1 MMSLKSVCRLPPW
14 THWCVNKE
22 KIVDFY
28 SQCELTVSESW
39 KGNDFWNFTVQK
51 KKDALLM
58 SGAEPEFVFVRCCKN
73 LEDETQTVD
82 VLKIHP
88 NLVLCPDQVVPVWVE
103 GSNPSWLH
111 FFLLADR
118 VNGNQQ
124 SSSSC
129 LVYFLYVSPLFHVC
143 SLIGWTL
150 TNSQDL
156 KKKIITE
163 WNENIWKKKSGRSF
177 KRGSVGLMS
186 GRSLEVWGLCHQWA
200 CPLLQLWH
208 HFSIP

>member
-22 KIVDFY
+22 NIVDFY
-28 SQCELTVSESW
+28 SQCELTVSEFW

-58 SGAEPEFVFVRCCKN
+58 SGAEPEFVLVRGCKN
-73 LEDETQTVD
+73 LEEVTQTSVSTD
-82 VLKIHP
+82 LPECSEDPSKSGSVSRSGRSVLGWRFKSI
-88 NLVLCPDQVVPVWVE
+88 LTTF
-103 GSNPSWLH
+103 

-129 LVYFLYVSPLFHVC
+129 LGTSCMFPPF
-143 SLIGWTL
+143 
-150 TNSQDL
+150 
-156 KKKIITE
+156 
-163 WNENIWKKKSGRSF
+163 F
-177 KRGSVGLMS
+177 MSVHWLA
-186 GRSLEVWGLCHQWA
+186 EH
-200 CPLLQLWH
+200 
-208 HFSIP
+208 